1 MKKITLTGGLVGT
14 VIGIIISIY
23 FANQNGCIGS
33 YLDHIDQNGVPIMGT
48 VCPKVNVLANLQNS
62 ILPELG
68 TIIVL
73 FLIGMFIGWII
84 GKIANRQ
91 HGTTMN

>member
-1 MKKITLTGGLVGT
+1 MKKFTLTGGISGA

-33 YLDHIDQNGVPIMGT
+33 YLDHIDQNGVPVMGT

-68 TIIVL
+68 TIITL
-73 FLIGMFIGWII
+73 LLIGMFIGWII
-84 GKIANRQ
+84 GKIIIRQ
-91 HGTTMN
+91 HGTVMN